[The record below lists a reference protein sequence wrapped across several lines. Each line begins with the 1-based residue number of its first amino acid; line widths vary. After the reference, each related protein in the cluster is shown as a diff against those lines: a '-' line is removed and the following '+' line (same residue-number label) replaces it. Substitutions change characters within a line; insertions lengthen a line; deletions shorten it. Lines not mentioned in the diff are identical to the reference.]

1 MYSFT
6 NCNFVYLLTLHIYFI
21 KYFVLIFQAMIF
33 NKYDY
38 AHFENVFKEAASV
51 LVDLRLYV
59 YTLVLALRLY
69 VYTSV
74 IVSM

>member
-1 MYSFT
+1 M
-6 NCNFVYLLTLHIYFI
+6 
-21 KYFVLIFQAMIF
+21 KYFVLLFQAMIF

-38 AHFENVFKEAASV
+38 AHFVYVFEEAVSL
-51 LVDLRLYV
+51 LVDLLLMS
-59 YTLVLALRLY
+59 T